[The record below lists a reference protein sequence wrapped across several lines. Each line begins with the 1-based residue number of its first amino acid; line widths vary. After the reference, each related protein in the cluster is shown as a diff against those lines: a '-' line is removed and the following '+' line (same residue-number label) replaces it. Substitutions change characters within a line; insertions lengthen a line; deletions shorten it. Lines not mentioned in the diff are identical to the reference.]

1 MTVTLTFTRDAGFP
15 DACTPAWHHVRFAW
29 QEATAHTLL
38 ASTAVDPG
46 GVELMDYTEFATRL
60 AHERGKVRAWSQP
73 TLGRYMAGESA
84 RLGRPMTAV
93 PRATISAWEN
103 GHRYPDP
110 WYAYVLCNT
119 LALTPDALALESVLT
134 PSAVADIEAS
144 IQRQQ
149 ALESARE
156 VGRMQQGGHGAAA
169 LAGPVAAGVADLERL
184 SSVLL
189 GLSRMDAVAAADL
202 RRATDH
208 VLDLQGQIGT
218 RLMLREL
225 HTHLVT
231 LDGVLRAAQAAEIRR
246 ELVMMAG
253 ETAAAAAQGWYS
265 LLDYGEAKLVCE
277 YARRLAHEL
286 GGSNVQAMAYGCEAL
301 LYANRLHGQEEG
313 LPGGPRKAVELLR
326 AAEAAAGAGAPPCV
340 RMWLYSVRAWENA
353 ATGDEVSAGRDLD
366 AAERALSLMTA
377 RPSGFFRPWDASYLL
392 VSRGKSALM
401 LGDLT
406 SSMYFLDL
414 ALQAAS
420 GWMRPFY
427 EVQLATVCA
436 QAGEPDRAASL
447 LTAIVERALA
457 SGTTMLVSRI
467 SKVASQELAPY
478 RDLPT
483 IRALHDRLASA

>member
-1 MTVTLTFTRDAGFP
+1 
-15 DACTPAWHHVRFAW
+15 
-29 QEATAHTLL
+29 
-38 ASTAVDPG
+38 
-46 GVELMDYTEFATRL
+46 MDCTEFATRL
-60 AHERGKVRAWSQP
+60 AHQRGTVRAWSQP

-84 RLGRPMTAV
+84 RLGKPMTAV

-134 PSAVADIEAS
+134 PSVIADIEAS

-156 VGRMQQGGHGAAA
+156 VARLQPGGHGAAA
-169 LAGPVAAGVADLERL
+169 LASPMAAGLADLERL

-202 RRATDH
+202 RRVTDH

-218 RLMLREL
+218 RLLLREL

-231 LDGVLRAAQAAEIRR
+231 LEGVLRAAQAAEIK
-246 ELVMMAG
+246 LDVVMMAG

-265 LLDYGEAKLVCE
+265 LLDYGEAKLICE

-286 GGSNVQAMAYGCEAL
+286 GGSNVQAMSYGCEAL

-313 LPGGPRKAVELLR
+313 LPGGPDKAVELLR
-326 AAEAAAGAGAPPCV
+326 AAEAAAGAGAPPNV
-340 RMWLYSVRAWENA
+340 RMWLYSVRAWQHA
-353 ATGDEVSAGRDLD
+353 AAGDGVAAGRDLD
-366 AAERALSLMTA
+366 AAERALSLMTTK
-377 RPSGFFRPWDASYLL
+377 PTGFFRPWDGSYLL

-401 LGDLT
+401 LGDPT
-406 SSMYFLDL
+406 GSMHFLDL
-414 ALQAAS
+414 ALQSAT

-436 QAGEPDRAASL
+436 QAGEPERAGSL
-447 LTAIVERALA
+447 LMATVEKALA
-457 SGTTMLVSRI
+457 NGTTMLVSRI
-467 SKVASQELAPY
+467 TKVASQELAPY

>member
-1 MTVTLTFTRDAGFP
+1 
-15 DACTPAWHHVRFAW
+15 
-29 QEATAHTLL
+29 
-38 ASTAVDPG
+38 
-46 GVELMDYTEFATRL
+46 MDCREFATRL
-60 AHERGKVRAWSQP
+60 AHERGTVKAWSQP
-73 TLGRYMAGESA
+73 TLGRYMAAESA

-134 PSAVADIEAS
+134 PSVVADIEAS

-149 ALESARE
+149 ASESARE
-156 VGRMQQGGHGAAA
+156 VGRLQQGGHGAAA
-169 LAGPVAAGVADLERL
+169 LAGPMAAGLADLERL

-202 RRATDH
+202 RRVTDH

-218 RLMLREL
+218 RLLLREL

-231 LDGVLRAAQAAEIRR
+231 LESVLRAAQAAEIRR
-246 ELVMMAG
+246 EVVMMAG

-265 LLDYGEAKLVCE
+265 LLDYGEAKLICE

-286 GGSNVQAMAYGCEAL
+286 GGSNVQAMSYGCEAL

-313 LPGGPRKAVELLR
+313 LPGGPDRAVEVLR
-326 AAEAAAGAGAPPCV
+326 AAEAAAGAGAPPNI
-340 RMWLYSVRAWENA
+340 RMWLYSMRAWQHA
-353 ATGDEVSAGRDLD
+353 AARDGVASGRDLD

-377 RPSGFFRPWDASYLL
+377 RPTGFFRPWDASYLL

-401 LGDLT
+401 LGDAT
-406 SSMYFLDL
+406 GSMHFLDL
-414 ALQAAS
+414 ALHSAT

-427 EVQLATVCA
+427 EVQLAAVCA
-436 QAGEPDRAASL
+436 QAGEPERAGSL
-447 LTAIVERALA
+447 LMTTVDRALA
-457 SGTTMLVSRI
+457 NGTTMLVSRI
-467 SKVASQELAPY
+467 TKVASQELGPY

>member
-1 MTVTLTFTRDAGFP
+1 
-15 DACTPAWHHVRFAW
+15 
-29 QEATAHTLL
+29 
-38 ASTAVDPG
+38 
-46 GVELMDYTEFATRL
+46 MDCTEFATRL
-60 AHERGKVRAWSQP
+60 VHQRGTVKAWSQP

-84 RLGRPMTAV
+84 RLGKPMTAV

-134 PSAVADIEAS
+134 PSVVADIEAS

-149 ALESARE
+149 ASESARE
-156 VGRMQQGGHGAAA
+156 VGRLQQGGHGAAA
-169 LAGPVAAGVADLERL
+169 LAGPMAAGLADLERL
-184 SSVLL
+184 SSALL

-202 RRATDH
+202 RRVTDH

-218 RLMLREL
+218 RLLLREL

-231 LDGVLRAAQAAEIRR
+231 LEGVLRATQAAQIRR
-246 ELVMMAG
+246 EVVMMAG

-265 LLDYGEAKLVCE
+265 LLDYGEAKLICE

-286 GGSNVQAMAYGCEAL
+286 GGSNVEAMSYGCEAL

-313 LPGGPRKAVELLR
+313 LPGGPDKAVELLR
-326 AAEAAAGAGAPPCV
+326 AAEAAAGAGAPPNV
-340 RMWLYSVRAWENA
+340 RMWLYSVRAWQHA
-353 ATGDEVSAGRDLD
+353 ATGDGVAAGRDLD
-366 AAERALSLMTA
+366 AAERALSLMTMK
-377 RPSGFFRPWDASYLL
+377 PTGFFRPWDGSYLL

-401 LGDLT
+401 LGDAT
-406 SSMYFLDL
+406 GSMHFLDL
-414 ALQAAS
+414 ALKSAA

-427 EVQLATVCA
+427 EVQLAAVCA
-436 QAGEPDRAASL
+436 QAGEPERAGSL
-447 LTAIVERALA
+447 LTTTVEKALA
-457 SGTTMLVSRI
+457 NGTTMLVSRI

-478 RDLPT
+478 RDLPNV
-483 IRALHDRLASA
+483 RALHDRLASA

>member
-46 GVELMDYTEFATRL
+46 GVGLMDYTELATRL

-156 VGRMQQGGHGAAA
+156 VSRLQPGGHGAAA
-169 LAGPVAAGVADLERL
+169 LASPMAAGLADLERL

-202 RRATDH
+202 RRVTDH

-218 RLMLREL
+218 RLLLREL
-225 HTHLVT
+225 HSHLVT
-231 LDGVLRAAQAAEIRR
+231 LEGVLRAAQAAEIRR
-246 ELVMMAG
+246 EVVMMAG

-265 LLDYGEAKLVCE
+265 LLDYGEAKLICE

-286 GGSNVQAMAYGCEAL
+286 GGSNVEAMSYGCEAL

-313 LPGGPRKAVELLR
+313 LPGGPEKAVELLR
-326 AAEAAAGAGAPPCV
+326 AAEAAAGAGAPPNV
-340 RMWLYSVRAWENA
+340 RMWLYSMRAWQYA
-353 ATGDEVSAGRDLD
+353 AAGDEVAAGRDLD
-366 AAERALSLMTA
+366 AAQRALSLMTEKPA
-377 RPSGFFRPWDASYLL
+377 GFFRPWDGSYLL
-392 VSRGKSALM
+392 LARGKSALM
-401 LGDLT
+401 LGDRKR
-406 SSMYFLDL
+406 SADFLS
-414 ALQAAS
+414 QAVQSAT

-427 EVQLATVCA
+427 EVQLAAVCA
-436 QAGEPDRAASL
+436 QAGEPERASSL
-447 LTAIVERALA
+447 LMSTLEKALA
-457 SGTTMLVSRI
+457 NGTTMLVSRI
-467 SKVASQELAPY
+467 NKLASQELARY
-478 RDLPT
+478 RDLPE
-483 IRALHDRLASA
+483 IRVLHGRLATS